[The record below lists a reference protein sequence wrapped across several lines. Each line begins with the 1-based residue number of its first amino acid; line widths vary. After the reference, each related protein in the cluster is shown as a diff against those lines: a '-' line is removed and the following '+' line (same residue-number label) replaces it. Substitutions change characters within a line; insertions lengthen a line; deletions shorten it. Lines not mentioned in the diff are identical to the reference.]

1 MALPSRVPPPARRLL
16 EAARLPPAVAAEPI
30 LNDDVT
36 GTVRLR
42 LEDGTTV
49 LLDSGPAATAAL
61 AALRASGRP
70 ELDALAGCDEGV
82 LRRDERFEPLGRAA
96 DPDAWGAVGEA
107 LGELHRD
114 LRGQALELELHDA
127 TWFSRA
133 APYVM
138 AEVASLA
145 ERGEYNLSLPEI
157 GRLEEAGILLAELSE
172 PLTGLLPTLVHGNLT
187 ANHAGFRGGEAAF
200 RGWGAA
206 CSGLGW
212 LDVARLARDA
222 ERAGTESLVA
232 LVRSYAVSAGYEP
245 GLVGDLVPFCGAL
258 HDLYVLD
265 RWNRELAAGARP
277 SGSLRE
283 AAERRTRRLLDLAG
297 A

>member
-1 MALPSRVPPPARRLL
+1 MGLPFPVPPAGQLL
-16 EAARLPPAVAAEPI
+16 LAAGLPPAVSAAA
-30 LNDDVT
+30 LLDDGVT
-36 GTVRLR
+36 RVDRLR
-42 LEDGTTV
+42 LEDGETV
-49 LLDSGPAATAAL
+49 LLDPGPIASTVLAT
-61 AALRASGRP
+61 LRAGGH
-70 ELDALAGCDEGV
+70 EQAGVLASCDEGV
-82 LRRDERFEPLGRAA
+82 LRRDEPFDPIGATS
-96 DPDAWGAVGEA
+96 DPDAWEAVGRA
-107 LGELHRD
+107 LGELHAA
-114 LRGQALELELHDA
+114 LKGQTIALELHDA

-138 AEVASLA
+138 AEVASMA
-145 ERGEYNLSLPEI
+145 ERGEYALTLPEL
-157 GRLEEAGILLAELSE
+157 GRLEEAGVLIAELSE

-187 ANHAGFRGGEAAF
+187 AEHAGLQAGSPAF

-212 LDVARLARDA
+212 LDLAALARDA
-222 ERAGTESLVA
+222 ERAGSEPLVS
-232 LVRSYAVSAGYEP
+232 LVRSYATSAGYEP
-245 GLVGDLVPFCGAL
+245 ALVGDLVPFCGAL